1 MSVRMLTRRGLAGLV
16 ATLALSALT
25 TLTAVSPAQAEP
37 APRQAASAHG
47 WSPYRT
53 PPFELAAG
61 LRCPFALSGTPV
73 RDRERIRTLATF
85 ADGTPRIQE
94 IAGPLVVRYTNLDSG
109 RSVRRNLTGR
119 ALVTYGADGSFVET
133 LEQGHFAV
141 GLSATDPG
149 GPGFFVLTGRG
160 FRLSVA
166 ADGSRI
172 LSLGTGRVEN
182 LCTTLA

>member
-1 MSVRMLTRRGLAGLV
+1 MSVRTLTRRGLVGLM
-16 ATLALSALT
+16 AALALTAL

-37 APRQAASAHG
+37 APRQAASDHG

-85 ADGTPRIQE
+85 SDGTPRIQE
-94 IAGPLVVRYTNLDSG
+94 IVGPLVVRYTNVDSG

-119 ALVTYGADGSFVET
+119 ALVTYGANGSFVVT

-149 GPGFFVLTGRG
+149 GPGFFILTGRG
-160 FRLSVA
+160 FRLAVA
-166 ADGSRI
+166 ADGSRF
-172 LSLGTGRVEN
+172 LSLGAGRVEN